1 MFLFNINFHPVP
13 GKSFQETDITPLIR
27 YPDPINPQWTVAYH
41 VTKLVCGNMMFWFH
55 LDVPHMTHSA
65 LKEMW
70 SQWPTVRKNLPDIIF
85 TAAHQG
91 DSPGLNRFRERSGW
105 HHITTMHCDDGVTRR
120 FYAHVLAPE
129 LLNSPIVN
137 HLWTYGIR

>member
-1 MFLFNINFHPVP
+1 MFLFNCNFHPVE

-27 YPDPINPQWTVAYH
+27 YPDPVNPQWTVAYH
-41 VTKLVCGNMMFWFH
+41 ITRLECGNLMWWFH
-55 LDVPHMTHSA
+55 LAVPKMTPGA

-70 SQWPTVRKNLPDIIF
+70 AQWPTVRKNLPDIIF

-105 HHITTMHCDDGVTRR
+105 HHITKMQCEDGVTRR
-120 FYAHVLAPE
+120 FYAHVMSPD
-129 LLNSPIVN
+129 LLDSPIVH
-137 HLWTYGIR
+137 HLRRYGIT